1 MREKLLTLTITIP
14 APENF
19 TGRVLVSVEKGVAL
33 GSYVLRKNEFTTT
46 VDSFFE
52 SAKMAGAQ
60 IIYPDNKST
69 LAEQMGKIGGHHG

>member
-1 MREKLLTLTITIP
+1 MREKLLTLTVTIP
-14 APENF
+14 APDNF
-19 TGRVLVSVEKGVAL
+19 TGLVLVRVEKGVVL

-46 VDSFFE
+46 VEGFFE

-69 LAEQMGKIGGHHG
+69 LAEKMGKIRGYHG

>member
-1 MREKLLTLTITIP
+1 MREKLLTLTVTIP

-33 GSYVLRKNEFTTT
+33 GGYVLRKNEFTTT

-52 SAKMAGAQ
+52 SAKMAGVQ
-60 IIYPDNKST
+60 INYPDI
-69 LAEQMGKIGGHHG
+69 A